1 MKKMTSVFTLAAAMI
16 AVVPVMAQAQ
26 RDTLPTVAVMPF
38 DNNVL
43 GSNAADYAALG
54 GGVADLMR
62 GALLRN
68 PGLRVVERA
77 NLAAVMAEQ
86 DLGASGRVDA
96 ATAARIG
103 RLLGARHMIM
113 GDITT
118 DMDPRTRMPRTI
130 TVHVRA
136 VDVETSEIISL
147 GDRARGNPDQLM
159 ELLEQATERA
169 SANLR
174 LPAIPAGPAREAAN
188 RAKSTNSKVPF
199 QTVLLYSR
207 ALEAEDRGNKAEALQ
222 LYTQAQ
228 EKFPDHEPSKLAIS
242 RLRAGG

>member
-1 MKKMTSVFTLAAAMI
+1 MKKLTSVLCLVAAAV
-16 AVVPVMAQAQ
+16 AVAPSGARAQ
-26 RDTLPTVAVMPF
+26 RDTLPTLAVMPF
-38 DNNVL
+38 DNNFL
-43 GSNAADYAALG
+43 GANAADYAALG

-62 GALLRN
+62 GTLLRN
-68 PGLRVVERA
+68 PGLRVIERTQLDA
-77 NLAAVMAEQ
+77 LMKEQ

-96 ATAARIG
+96 ATAARLG
-103 RLLGARHMIM
+103 RILGAKHMIM

-118 DMDPRTRMPRTI
+118 DMDPRTRMPNTV

-136 VDVETSEIISL
+136 VNVETSEIISL
-147 GDRARGNPDQLM
+147 GDRIRGRPDQLM

-174 LPAIPAGPAREAAN
+174 LPSIPAGPAREAAN
-188 RAKSTNSKVPF
+188 TARRTNEKVPF

-207 ALEAEDRGNKAEALQ
+207 ALEAEDKGNRSEAIN

-228 EKFPDHEPSKLAIS
+228 EKFPDHEPSKQALR
-242 RLRAGG
+242 RLQSGG